1 MPGQKEGVPVTMR
14 ALTQR
19 INRKLAERGEKLIKA
34 RGAAARV
41 EVGEWYVLDTNR
53 NVLVLMRVSP
63 ESLGRKLGAL
73 EAWERVVES

>member
-34 RGAAARV
+34 RGATARA
-41 EVGEWYVLDTNR
+41 EVGDWYVLDTNR
-53 NVLVLMRVSP
+53 SALVLLRVNP
-63 ESLGRKLGAL
+63 EALGRKLGIL
-73 EAWERVVES
+73 EAWERVVEG